1 MKPQAKNYRF
11 DTAWKGVV
19 SWYNKDVENS
29 ILRLLALTPNSSLLD
44 LGCGNGALA
53 RAIPKNI
60 KYLGIDASQTL
71 INDAKSRDS
80 NPKHQYAVADAQKYI
95 APETFTHAAMILSLQ
110 NMKDPEQVIKNI
122 RANKVL
128 LVLNHPMFRIPR
140 QSSWLADGRKV
151 NRYITPL
158 EIPITSHPGEP
169 NSEITWTF
177 HHSLSDY
184 SKYAHEAGYTIDLI
198 EEWVT
203 DRNVEKVQKEFPL
216 FMAIQLSFRSSR
228 V

>member
-1 MKPQAKNYRF
+1 MKTSWNS
-11 DTAWKGVV
+11 VV
-19 SWYNKDVENS
+19 PWYNKAVENS
-29 ILRLLALTPNSSLLD
+29 ILRLLRLNPESSLLD
-44 LGCGNGALA
+44 VGCGNGALA
-53 RAIPKNI
+53 KAIPKNI

-71 INDAKSRDS
+71 INQAQDK
-80 NPKHQYAVADAQKYI
+80 NPNHKFIVVDAQKFV
-95 APETFTHAAMILSLQ
+95 ASETFTHAAMILSLQ

-122 RANKVL
+122 GKMLTPNSKLL

-140 QSSWLADGRKV
+140 QSSWLVDGRKV

-184 SKYAHEAGYTIDLI
+184 SKYAKEAGFVIELI

-216 FMAIQLSFRSSR
+216 FMAILLSKSK
-228 V
+228 

>member
-1 MKPQAKNYRF
+1 MKPQAKNYHSN
-11 DTAWKGVV
+11 WNSVIP
-19 SWYNKDVENS
+19 WYNKEMEVS
-29 ILRLLALTPNSSLLD
+29 ILRLLCLNPESSLLD
-44 LGCGNGALA
+44 VGCGNGALA

-60 KYLGIDASQTL
+60 KYLGFDASQTL
-71 INDAKSRDS
+71 INQALDK
-80 NPKHQYAVADAQKYI
+80 NPNHKFIVADAQKFI
-95 APETFTHAAMILSLQ
+95 ASETYTHAAMILSLQ
-110 NMKDPEQVIKNI
+110 NMKDPQQVIKNI

-140 QSSWLADGRKV
+140 QSSWLTDGRKI

-158 EIPITSHPGEP
+158 EIPITSHPGEQ

-184 SKYAHEAGYTIDLI
+184 SKYAHEAGFTIDLI

-216 FMAIQLSFRSSR
+216 FMAILLSRR
-228 V
+228 A

>member
-1 MKPQAKNYRF
+1 
-11 DTAWKGVV
+11 VV
-19 SWYNKDVENS
+19 PWYNKKIEVS
-29 ILRLLALTPNSSLLD
+29 ILRLLSLEPGSSLLD
-44 LGCGNGALA
+44 IGCGNGALA

-71 INDAKSRDS
+71 INQALDKNS
-80 NPKHQYAVADAQKYI
+80 NHKFVVADAQKFV
-95 APETFTHAAMILSLQ
+95 ASEKFTHAALILSLQ
-110 NMKDPEQVIKNI
+110 NMKNPEQVIKNI
-122 RANKVL
+122 NADKVL

-158 EIPITSHPGEP
+158 EIPITSHPGDP
-169 NSEITWTF
+169 NSEVTWTF

-184 SKYAHEAGYTIDLI
+184 SKYLHEAGFVIELI

-203 DRNVEKVQKEFPL
+203 DRAVEKVQKEFPL
-216 FMAIQLSFRSSR
+216 FMAIRLSRR